1 MSDALLNTDP
11 SSNPVTV
18 VPDTTAS
25 ASRHAA
31 PSVPSE
37 SGPEATRP
45 APVGDSR
52 RITTSGDIEV
62 STYLEIA
69 KEKTGEQ
76 PQPQQTDIPT
86 EQEAVAIID
95 FGSQYSMLIARRV
108 RECHVYCEILPHDVS
123 KERLA
128 ALMPRGIILSGG
140 PASVYAPGAPLAPAH
155 IYESKLPILG
165 ICYGMQLLAH
175 QLGGQV
181 APADHHEYGHSV
193 LNVSTIGSPLFA
205 NLPASLPVWMS
216 HGDHILS
223 MPPGFSALAYTEN
236 SPVAAMGNGT
246 GIYGLQFHP
255 EVAHTPDGIN
265 ILRNFLYKV
274 CGCKGNWTPG
284 NFIADTTRRIREEVK
299 NGRAICALS
308 GGVDSAVAAT
318 LIHRAIGDQLVCI
331 FVNNGL
337 LRRDEAERTLNTFRR
352 NIKMNVVYVDA
363 TDRFLECLK
372 GVTDPETKRHR
383 VGEEFIHVFE
393 QEAANLG
400 QVAFLAQGTLYPDVI
415 ESSASDQKASARI
428 KTHHNVGGLPAR
440 MTLKLLEP
448 LRHLFKDE
456 VRQVGLALGLPED
469 MIWRQPFPGPG
480 LSIRIIGEVTRD
492 RLDVLRAADW
502 VVMNEVKKA
511 KLYRQLWQSFA
522 VLTDVKS
529 VGVMGDYRTYGHMV
543 AIRAV
548 VSEDAMTADW
558 ARLPYELLARISNR
572 IVNEVPGVNRVVFDI
587 TSKPPSTIEWE

>member
-1 MSDALLNTDP
+1 
-11 SSNPVTV
+11 
-18 VPDTTAS
+18 
-25 ASRHAA
+25 
-31 PSVPSE
+31 
-37 SGPEATRP
+37 
-45 APVGDSR
+45 
-52 RITTSGDIEV
+52 
-62 STYLEIA
+62 
-69 KEKTGEQ
+69 
-76 PQPQQTDIPT
+76 
-86 EQEAVAIID
+86 
-95 FGSQYSMLIARRV
+95 MLIARRV